1 MNTENST
8 QQTVL
13 RFRLNSRQ
21 LFGFNV
27 LKIREI
33 VHYRVLNVI
42 PGSHAAVA
50 GTFELR
56 GTTVPV
62 IDLSA
67 AIGQKPIAK
76 ESLAQSTIIVAEFN
90 RCVQGFLVGSVD
102 KITAVDWS
110 DIKEVPIAN
119 GRNHYVNGVLN
130 VDDTL
135 ISILDL
141 EKVLHEVVP
150 QVNEEDMS
158 GILEPDKLAQIAGR
172 KVLAVDDSAVARN
185 LLSKAMDALSLDYLV
200 ASNGKEALELLEDEQ
215 TDFDMV
221 ISDIE
226 MPEMDGYALTREL
239 RSNTKIADKY
249 VLLHSSLSGN
259 ACEGIVKE
267 VGADALL
274 TKFQS
279 EELAQAIYH
288 GLSRT

>member
-1 MNTENST
+1 MTSENST

-33 VHYRVLNVI
+33 VKYRVLNVI
-42 PGSHAAVA
+42 PGSHTAVA

-62 IDLSA
+62 IDLAA
-67 AIGQKPIAK
+67 AIGQQPISR
-76 ESLAQSTIIVAEFN
+76 EDLTDSTIIVAEFN
-90 RCVQGFLVGSVD
+90 RCIQGFLVGSVE
-102 KITAVDWS
+102 KITAVNWS
-110 DIKEVPIAN
+110 DIKELPKAN

-130 VDDTL
+130 VDNEL

-150 QVNEEDMS
+150 QPVDDDLS
-158 GILEPDKLAQIAGR
+158 QALAPDQLAEIAGR
-172 KVLAVDDSAVARN
+172 KVLAVDDSAVARG
-185 LLSKAMDALSLDYLV
+185 LLSKAMEALNLDYLV
-200 ASNGKEALELLEDEQ
+200 ASNGKEALELLEDDQ
-215 TDFDMV
+215 TAFEMV

-239 RSNTKIADKY
+239 RANASMADKY
-249 VLLHSSLSGN
+249 VLLHSSLSGS
-259 ACEGIVKE
+259 ACEGTVKE

-279 EELAQAIYH
+279 EELAQAIYL
-288 GLSRT
+288 GLNRV